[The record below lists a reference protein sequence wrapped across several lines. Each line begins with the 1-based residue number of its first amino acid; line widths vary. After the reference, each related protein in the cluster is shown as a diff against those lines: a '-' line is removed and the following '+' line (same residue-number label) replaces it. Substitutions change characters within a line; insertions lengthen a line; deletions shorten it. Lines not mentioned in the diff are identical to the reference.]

1 MTSPV
6 EYALAYAAIG
16 WPVFPLEGKRPHP
29 VLGPKGGF
37 KLATR
42 DPKIIERWWT
52 AHPDANIGVP
62 CGPTSGFWVV
72 DVDPRNHGDTAWT
85 TLLEQYRVE
94 GSGLG
99 ALVQQTGGGGTHYL
113 FAWNDQVRK
122 GKLSE
127 GIDVK
132 RDGGYIVVEP
142 SVTQQRYAFEDWD
155 CLTGELPPLQPAP
168 SWLVRLVAVPAESP
182 AAVGGAP
189 AGPWNEDLNKLRSAL
204 SLLPSDEYPQW
215 ITVGAALYH
224 GSGGAALDEWIRWS
238 RTSSKFEDGACEK
251 RWQTFAKAPA
261 QRATLASIYWMATQ
275 AGWRSPRKPKPPEPP
290 PPTDDGG
297 GSPPDDDPRP
307 TIRWVDGQLPRVVDD
322 AESALMR
329 SAEGIY
335 QRGGQLV
342 RIVRRESTSVRNFKR
357 VAPADLSLRE
367 VDKAYLVEAF
377 TRAAVWERYDKRADD
392 WRVVN
397 CPEKVA
403 ETYLARSGRWR
414 VPHLLAAITA
424 PTLRPDGMV
433 LQTPGYDAS
442 TRTWYDPC
450 GFSYPQID
458 ENPTM
463 DDAQGALAYLHRA
476 FSTFPFQ
483 DEVDKA
489 VILAASLTALV
500 RRSLPSAPLI
510 AITAPT
516 MASGKTLVADLISI
530 MASGV
535 VAPAMQLPETE
546 EEAKKTALAILI
558 AGDPVVMI
566 DNVDRPLQG
575 DWLCTALTSETFAGR
590 VLGVSQMAHVPTCT
604 MWIANGNQLTIAG
617 DLRTRALLSRL
628 DPKME
633 RPELREFKQD
643 IRVWFQE
650 HRSKLV
656 AAGLTIMRAFIVS
669 GESPSKY
676 VTPWGRFD
684 HWSNMVRAPLVWL
697 SERDPY
703 LSAASLDADDPFR
716 LELLALLRAWFARFE
731 QLDVTVSDVMTAAED
746 KIDSRAGPLMEALR
760 TVAGDR
766 AGTVNARRLGHWLK
780 RHAGRILDAKK
791 LERGGDR
798 NGSALWRVEKFN
810 PQ

>member
-1 MTSPV
+1 
-6 EYALAYAAIG
+6 
-16 WPVFPLEGKRPHP
+16 
-29 VLGPKGGF
+29 
-37 KLATR
+37 
-42 DPKIIERWWT
+42 
-52 AHPDANIGVP
+52 
-62 CGPTSGFWVV
+62 
-72 DVDPRNHGDTAWT
+72 
-85 TLLEQYRVE
+85 
-94 GSGLG
+94 
-99 ALVQQTGGGGTHYL
+99 
-113 FAWNDQVRK
+113 
-122 GKLSE
+122 
-127 GIDVK
+127 
-132 RDGGYIVVEP
+132 
-142 SVTQQRYAFEDWD
+142 
-155 CLTGELPPLQPAP
+155 
-168 SWLVRLVAVPAESP
+168 
-182 AAVGGAP
+182 
-189 AGPWNEDLNKLRSAL
+189 
-204 SLLPSDEYPQW
+204 
-215 ITVGAALYH
+215 
-224 GSGGAALDEWIRWS
+224 
-238 RTSSKFEDGACEK
+238 
-251 RWQTFAKAPA
+251 
-261 QRATLASIYWMATQ
+261 
-275 AGWRSPRKPKPPEPP
+275 
-290 PPTDDGG
+290 
-297 GSPPDDDPRP
+297 
-307 TIRWVDGQLPRVVDD
+307 
-322 AESALMR
+322 
-329 SAEGIY
+329 
-335 QRGGQLV
+335 
-342 RIVRRESTSVRNFKR
+342 
-357 VAPADLSLRE
+357 
-367 VDKAYLVEAF
+367 
-377 TRAAVWERYDKRADD
+377 
-392 WRVVN
+392 
-397 CPEKVA
+397 
-403 ETYLARSGRWR
+403 
-414 VPHLLAAITA
+414 
-424 PTLRPDGMV
+424 
-433 LQTPGYDAS
+433 
-442 TRTWYDPC
+442 
-450 GFSYPQID
+450 
-458 ENPTM
+458 M

-489 VILAASLTALV
+489 VILAAALTALV

-575 DWLCTALTSETFAGR
+575 DWLCTSLTSETFAGR

-731 QLDVTVSDVMTAAED
+731 QLDVTVSDVMTAAGD
-746 KIDSRAGPLMEALR
+746 ACSIRSSGIAARSSARSSAALLFANASICDSPR
-760 TVAGDR
+760 TR
-766 AGTVNARRLGHWLK
+766 CT
-780 RHAGRILDAKK
+780 
-791 LERGGDR
+791 
-798 NGSALWRVEKFN
+798 
-810 PQ
+810 